1 MGRNDSSDRGRER
14 DRDRRERK
22 DRDHKDRS
30 RYDQEPYNDY
40 QQIMQDESTRMA
52 RFNNVNTKWVRLKGL
67 PYKTEFGDIE
77 EFMSGCR
84 IVFNGI
90 TLLNNKNGEA
100 FVHMVDPV
108 DVRRA
113 LCRHK
118 KKLGSRYVEV
128 FPSSEVELR
137 DVINAIVQGQG

>member
-1 MGRNDSSDRGRER
+1 
-14 DRDRRERK
+14 
-22 DRDHKDRS
+22 
-30 RYDQEPYNDY
+30 
-40 QQIMQDESTRMA
+40 MQDESIRMA
-52 RFNNVNTKWVRLKGL
+52 RVNNVNTKWIRLKGL

-77 EFMSGCR
+77 KFMSGCR

-100 FVHMVDPV
+100 FVHMVDPI

-118 KKLGSRYVEV
+118 KMLGSRYIEV
-128 FPSSEVELR
+128 FASSEQELTE
-137 DVINAIVQGQG
+137 VIQAIVQG